1 MVEVT
6 QADREA
12 AADVLDEVCSL
23 IEHNGIGQAADLIR
37 DGEYD
42 EHPCVQRIAAHRI
55 AERERCARVVEKF
68 TQDIKNW
75 HGGQAAERIWTAIRI
90 TQ

>member
-6 QADREA
+6 HADRKA
-12 AADVLDEVCSL
+12 AARLVSKMGDTIRALNITCGNLDDAPEV
-23 IEHNGIGQAADLIR
+23 QAF
-37 DGEYD
+37 
-42 EHPCVQRIAAHRI
+42 AAHRI

>member
-12 AADVLDEVCSL
+12 AWPFADFHCLPDTQMRERWFSGYYDNL
-23 IEHNGIGQAADLIR
+23 PQGRAIQAFSTN
-37 DGEYD
+37 
-42 EHPCVQRIAAHRI
+42 RI